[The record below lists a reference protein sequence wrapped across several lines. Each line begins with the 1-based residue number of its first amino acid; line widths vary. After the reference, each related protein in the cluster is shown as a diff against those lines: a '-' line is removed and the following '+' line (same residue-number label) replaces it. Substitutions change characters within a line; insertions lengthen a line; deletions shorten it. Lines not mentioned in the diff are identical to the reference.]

1 MSENIPGPN
10 RALEIQIPCIVF
22 MITTPLFV
30 GMRLWARIRSKAGF
44 GWDDWTS
51 LASATFAMIVMAFM
65 LASCSHG
72 FGQHIAN
79 LSPSNKIMT
88 LKMFFVSQVFYK
100 LTINTT
106 KMSILLLY
114 LRIFVQRWFRI
125 ACYILLAIVFSYMV
139 AAFFASVFQCTPVPR
154 AWNKTIAGTCINIT
168 TNWYANAGFSIA
180 TDLTILALPM
190 QPIYTSNLRMRQ
202 KAAVMVLFALG
213 AFVAVTSILRM
224 QTLDFSSSS
233 TDTTYDLDSS
243 IWTMIEE
250 NIAIICSC
258 LPMMRGPLSICFPSI
273 FTPRTKTSN
282 YESGDISNGNSTTG
296 SGGLRSPRNQ
306 WTQLHGYPDHR
317 AGINLNEISASQK
330 RVSGDSTG
338 QILPPADSGPNHQ
351 RRSRSDAS
359 GIRKV
364 LQYQVSYAQR
374 EASHSDDEEKT

>member
-1 MSENIPGPN
+1 
-10 RALEIQIPCIVF
+10 
-22 MITTPLFV
+22 
-30 GMRLWARIRSKAGF
+30 
-44 GWDDWTS
+44 
-51 LASATFAMIVMAFM
+51 
-65 LASCSHG
+65 
-72 FGQHIAN
+72 
-79 LSPSNKIMT
+79 
-88 LKMFFVSQVFYK
+88 
-100 LTINTT
+100 
-106 KMSILLLY
+106 
-114 LRIFVQRWFRI
+114 
-125 ACYILLAIVFSYMV
+125 
-139 AAFFASVFQCTPVPR
+139 
-154 AWNKTIAGTCINIT
+154 
-168 TNWYANAGFSIA
+168 
-180 TDLTILALPM
+180 
-190 QPIYTSNLRMRQ
+190 
-202 KAAVMVLFALG
+202 
-213 AFVAVTSILRM
+213 
-224 QTLDFSSSS
+224 
-233 TDTTYDLDSS
+233 
-243 IWTMIEE
+243 MIEE

-338 QILPPADSGPNHQ
+338 QILPPADPGPNHQ